1 MKHLWTSGLASL
13 ILSLELKER
22 ADLAE
27 GRVGP
32 QHGDEGHLFLE
43 LLTKT
48 DEKSVY
54 KNAVVDVITKLPEF
68 ITDRLDPL
76 AEDGDRG
83 VSLGNGAELGVESV
97 DAGIGVVLKQLLKG
111 GPKISCSDIV
121 VGDKIEKLGGDPSIN
136 PLDDREIV
144 LHPTRIGRLRHR
156 GWMNM
161 VA

>member
-1 MKHLWTSGLASL
+1 MRASSLASL
-13 ILSLELKER
+13 VLSLELKER

-76 AEDGDRG
+76 AEDGDQG
-83 VSLGNGAELGVESV
+83 VSLGDGAELGVESV
-97 DAGIGVVLKQLLKG
+97 DAGVGVVLKQLLKG
-111 GPKISCSDIV
+111 GPKIGCSGVV

-136 PLDDREIV
+136 PLDDRKIV
-144 LHPTRIGRLRHR
+144 LHPTRIGRLRDR

>member
-13 ILSLELKER
+13 VLSLELKER

-32 QHGDEGHLFLE
+32 QHGDEGHLFLK
-43 LLTKT
+43 LLTEA

-54 KNAVVDVITKLPEF
+54 EDAVVDVITKLPEF

-83 VSLGNGAELGVESV
+83 VSLGDGAELGVKSV
-97 DAGIGVVLKQLLKG
+97 DAGVGVVLKQLLEG
-111 GPKISCSDIV
+111 GPKIGCSGVV

-144 LHPTRIGRLRHR
+144 LHPTRIGRLRDR
-156 GWMNM
+156 GWMYM